1 MSLTV
6 RTRVGV
12 ILEVR
17 FVVTVFAST
26 RRRVRLTLHELYM
39 LHFKGGTLRDA
50 YCSPLASG

>member
-12 ILEVR
+12 IFEVR
-17 FVVTVFAST
+17 FVVTVFASL

-39 LHFKGGTLRDA
+39 LHFKGGGTLRDA
-50 YCSPLASG
+50 Y